1 MSHIKHACMIC
12 VTHARMSHVTHICM
26 SRVTHAGATTMQ
38 HSKAEQK
45 QEEIYA
51 SIHVID
57 ECICV
62 KQGSQPTPLCVAN
75 VAVAMCEW
83 VVSYI

>member
-1 MSHIKHACMIC
+1 
-12 VTHARMSHVTHICM
+12 
-26 SRVTHAGATTMQ
+26 MQ

-45 QEEIYA
+45 QEEIHA